1 MELLNQI
8 AAYRPC
14 CEQEET
20 DRRLILQYAEIF
32 DDLFTRQ
39 NEMAH
44 FTASAWIVTPDR
56 SHALMAYHNLYDS
69 WAWLGGHA
77 DGEED
82 LLAVALREVREES
95 GVKNVRPAS
104 EDIFSLEVL
113 TVDGHMKRGKYVSS
127 HLHLNVTY
135 LLIADDTN
143 VLTVKPDEN
152 SGVKWFTPEGAVEAS
167 SEKWFREHIYQ
178 KLNEKMQQFHAE
190 KK

>member
-77 DGEED
+77 DGEQD
-82 LLAVALREVREES
+82 LLSVALREAREES
-95 GVKNVRPAS
+95 GVAHVRPVS
-104 EDIFSLEVL
+104 EKIYSLEILPV
-113 TVDGHMKRGKYVSS
+113 TQHVKRGKFVSA
-127 HLHLNVTY
+127 HLHLNLTY
-135 LLIADDTN
+135 LLEANAHDA
-143 VLTVKPDEN
+143 LRCKPDEN
-152 SGVKWFTPEGAVEAS
+152 SGVR
-167 SEKWFREHIYQ
+167 WFRPDEVCAAVSEPPMRVIYQ
-178 KLNEKMQQFHAE
+178 KLMDKLKTF
-190 KK
+190 

>member
-77 DGEED
+77 DGEAD
-82 LLAVALREVREES
+82 LLRVALREAQEES
-95 GVKNVRPAS
+95 GILGARPLT
-104 EDIFSLEVL
+104 ERIFSLEILGVP
-113 TVDGHMKRGKYVSS
+113 GHVKRGRWVAA
-127 HLHLNVTY
+127 HLHLNATY
-135 LLIADDTN
+135 LLEADDR
-143 VLTVKPDEN
+143 LPIREKADEN
-152 SGVKWFTPEGAVEAS
+152 SAVRWIAAAQVEAS
-167 SEKWFREHIYQ
+167 VSEPEMRVVYR
-178 KLNEKMQQFHAE
+178 KLMEKAQQF
-190 KK
+190 

>member
-77 DGEED
+77 DGEQE
-82 LLAVALREVREES
+82 LLSVALREAREES
-95 GVKNVRPAS
+95 GVAHVPGLGGYLFSGDPAGHAACQAREIRFRAPAS
-104 EDIFSLEVL
+104 QSDL
-113 TVDGHMKRGKYVSS
+113 
-127 HLHLNVTY
+127 
-135 LLIADDTN
+135 
-143 VLTVKPDEN
+143 P
-152 SGVKWFTPEGAVEAS
+152 SGGGRARRTSAAS
-167 SEKWFREHIYQ
+167 RTRTAACAGSGRTRS
-178 KLNEKMQQFHAE
+178 ARRSRSRRCA
-190 KK
+190 